1 MKKLRFGLIGCGRIS
16 KNHFEA
22 VSQIEEADFV
32 ACCDIVKERADE
44 AAELYGIK
52 SIYTD
57 YNEMLGKEK
66 LDAVAICTPSGLHP
80 EMGIA
85 VAKQHVNVITEK
97 PMSLNIKDADAL
109 INSCDE
115 NGVRLFVVKQNRLN
129 ATLQLLKKA
138 IVKGRF
144 GKIYLAQS
152 NVFWQRPQSYYD
164 QSPWRGTWALDGGAF
179 LNQASHYVDA
189 MYWLLGDV
197 QSVRAE
203 TATMARNIQ
212 AEDTGCAIIHF
223 KSGAIA
229 TINVT
234 MLAFPK
240 NFEGSITILGEKGTV
255 KIGGVAV
262 NKIEKWEFEDY
273 DDDDRIVEES
283 NYQPPTIYGFG
294 HNPYYNNVIHTLLG
308 DTEPS
313 TDGRDGRKS
322 VEIIQAIYESAHHG
336 KKVTLP
342 LSYT

>member
-22 VSQIEEADFV
+22 VSQIEEAEFI
-32 ACCDIVKERADE
+32 ACCDIIEDRAKE
-44 AAELYGIK
+44 AAELYEIK

-57 YNEMLGKEK
+57 YKEMLKREH

-80 EMGIA
+80 EIGIE
-85 VAKQHVNVITEK
+85 VAKHKIHVITEK
-97 PMSLNIKDADAL
+97 PMALKIQSADDL
-109 INSCDE
+109 INACDD
-115 NGVRLFVVKQNRLN
+115 NKVKLFVVKQNRLN
-129 ATLQLLKKA
+129 TTLQLLKSAVEKQ
-138 IVKGRF
+138 RF
-144 GKIYLAQS
+144 GKIYMAQS

-164 QSPWRGTWALDGGAF
+164 QSPWRGTWELDGGAF

-203 TATMARNIQ
+203 TATMARNIE
-212 AEDTGCAIIHF
+212 AEDTGCAIVHF
-223 KSGAIA
+223 KSGVIA

-240 NFEGSITILGEKGTV
+240 NFEGSITILGEKGSV

-273 DDDDRIVEES
+273 DDDDRIVTES
-283 NYQPPTIYGFG
+283 NYQPPNVYGFG
-294 HNPYYNNVIHTLLG
+294 HNPYYQNVVSALLEN
-308 DTEPS
+308 TVPS

-322 VEIIQAIYESAHHG
+322 VEIIQAIYESAKHG

-342 LSYT
+342 LSH

>member
-22 VSQIEEADFV
+22 VSQIPDAEFV
-32 ACCDIVKERADE
+32 ACCDIIIERAKE
-44 AAELYGIK
+44 ASELYNIK

-57 YNEMLGKEK
+57 YKEMLIKEQ

-80 EMGIA
+80 ELGIN
-85 VAKQHVNVITEK
+85 VAKHKIHVITEK
-97 PMSLNIKDADAL
+97 PMALNIQSADEL
-109 INSCDE
+109 INACDE
-115 NGVRLFVVKQNRLN
+115 NKVKLFVVKQNRLN
-129 ATLQLLKKA
+129 TTLQLLKSA
-138 IVKGRF
+138 INKNRF

-164 QSPWRGTWALDGGAF
+164 QAPWRGTWELDGGAF

-203 TATMARNIQ
+203 TATMARNIA
-212 AEDTGCAIIHF
+212 AEDTGCAIVHF
-223 KSGAIA
+223 KSGVIA
-229 TINVT
+229 TFNVT
-234 MLAFPK
+234 MLVFPK

-273 DDDDRIVEES
+273 DDDDKIVTDC
-283 NYQPPTIYGFG
+283 NYQPPTVYGFG
-294 HNPYYNNVIHTLLG
+294 HNPYYQNVVSALLEN
-308 DTEPS
+308 TEPY

-322 VEIIQAIYESAHHG
+322 VEIIQAIYESARHG

-342 LSYT
+342 LSC